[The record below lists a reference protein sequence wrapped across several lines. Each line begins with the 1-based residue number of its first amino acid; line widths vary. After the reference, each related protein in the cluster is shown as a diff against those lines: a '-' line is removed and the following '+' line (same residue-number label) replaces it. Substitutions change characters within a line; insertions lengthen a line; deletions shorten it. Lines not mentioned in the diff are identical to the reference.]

1 MVKTLKFAFVLAVAA
16 ASIAAPIWAHHRA
29 RVELSAAENTLRQ
42 QAGELARLSADK
54 ERLSHEA
61 APSLPNDQL
70 RELLRLRNEVGRL
83 RKAVAET
90 KTLRAALQNSG
101 LPGAAE
107 APGGANY
114 WPVDQLAN
122 AGRATPE
129 STLKTCLW
137 ALKNGDLNT
146 VISCMGPEIRAAIED
161 EKQNNANAAQDIEK
175 EFKQMAAGMFSQT
188 SGFRVVDEKATAPG
202 EMTILLSY
210 EGQGVAQKFRLK
222 KAGSDW
228 TVEDL
233 GQPEIYEPGRG
244 L

>member
-1 MVKTLKFAFVLAVAA
+1 MKTLKFAFALAVAA
-16 ASIAAPIWAHHRA
+16 ASMAAPFWAQHRA
-29 RVELSAAENTLRQ
+29 RVKLSAVENTLRQ
-42 QAGELARLSADK
+42 QAGEMARLSADK

-70 RELLRLRNEVGRL
+70 KELLRLRNEAGRL
-83 RKAVAET
+83 RETVAET
-90 KTLRAALQNSG
+90 KTLRAALQNAG
-101 LPGAAE
+101 LPSPAE

-114 WPVDQLAN
+114 WPADQLAN

-129 STLKTCLW
+129 STLKTSLW

-146 VISCMGPEIRAAIED
+146 VISCMGPEMRAAIEN
-161 EKQNNANAAQDIEK
+161 EEQNNANAAQDIEK
-175 EFKQMAAGMFSQT
+175 EFKQMAAEMFSQT
-188 SGFRVVDEKATAPG
+188 TGFRLVEEKATAPD

-228 TVEDL
+228 TVEDG
-233 GQPEIYEPGRG
+233 GQPEIYEPGQR